1 MLLRQIYD
9 EDLAHA
15 AWLLGCQRTGEAII
29 FDPARDIDRYLELAD
44 SHGMKI
50 SAVAETHVHADF
62 LSGAQAMAEA
72 TGATLYLSAHGGEA
86 WTARWIE
93 PYRNVMLR
101 HDDVFRVG
109 GIQFTARHTPGH
121 TPEHIS
127 YVVTDIGGGA
137 DEPFGILS
145 GDFVFVGDLGRPD
158 LLERAA
164 GHEGVMERSAK
175 ELAGSAREFLEL
187 PDYMQVLPAHG
198 AGSACGKALGAI
210 PQSTVGYERRFNAA
224 MSLLGDE
231 ERFVHSILEG
241 QPAPPL
247 YFARMKEQNRDGVPA
262 LTKLPVPASCAPQEL
277 VKGGRV
283 VVDVRDWVDFRAGH
297 VPGALWSRTG
307 AFFCA
312 SIGSYVMPEEGI
324 ALICHPHDLERLTR
338 CLVRIGLD
346 RVEAWCSIESFEH
359 AREEG
364 AVDTTMIE
372 DVSLDDLPRHVE
384 AGTPILDVRR
394 TDEFAAGHLM
404 GARNIPHTRL
414 LQHLDDV
421 PDSGD
426 PFLVHCQAGVRSAAA
441 CSILARRGFK
451 VLNIP
456 AGWGGLERT
465 SLPRTDG
472 CVKTGSV

>member
-29 FDPARDIDRYLELAD
+29 FDPARDIDRYLELAE

-50 SAVAETHVHADF
+50 IAVAETHVHADF

-72 TGATLYLSAHGGEA
+72 TGATLYLSGHGGDA
-86 WTARWIE
+86 WTARWVGSH
-93 PYRNVMLR
+93 PNVMLR
-101 HDDVFRVG
+101 HDDVFRIG

-127 YVVTDIGGGA
+127 FVVTDIGGGA
-137 DEPFGILS
+137 DAPFGILS

-175 ELAGSAREFLEL
+175 ELAGSAKEFLKL

-210 PQSTVGYERRFNAA
+210 PQTTVGYERRFNAA
-224 MSLLGDE
+224 MSLLDDE

-247 YFARMKEQNRDGVPA
+247 YFARMKNQNRDGVPA
-262 LTKLPVPASCAPQEL
+262 LTKPPVPMACAPHEL
-277 VKGGRV
+277 DDDGRV

-297 VPGALWSRTG
+297 LPGALWSRTG

-312 SIGSYVMPEEGI
+312 SVGSYVMPEERI
-324 ALICHPHDLERLTR
+324 ALICRPHDLERLTR

-346 RVEAWCSIESFEH
+346 RVEAWCSIDSFEH
-359 AREEG
+359 AREEES
-364 AVDTTMIE
+364 VDTTTIE
-372 DVSLDDLPRHVE
+372 DVALEALPRYIE
-384 AGTPILDVRR
+384 AGTAILDVRR
-394 TDEFAAGHLM
+394 TDEFEAGHLK

-414 LQHLDDV
+414 LQHLDQV
-421 PDSGD
+421 PDSKM

-441 CSILARRGFK
+441 CSILARRGYK

-456 AGWGGLERT
+456 AGWGGLEST
-465 SLPRTDG
+465 SLPKTDAS
-472 CVKTGSV
+472 VKTETV